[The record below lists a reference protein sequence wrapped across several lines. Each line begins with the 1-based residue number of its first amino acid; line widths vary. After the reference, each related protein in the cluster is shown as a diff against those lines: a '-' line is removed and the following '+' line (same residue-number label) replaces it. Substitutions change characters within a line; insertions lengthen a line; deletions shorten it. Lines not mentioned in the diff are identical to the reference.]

1 MIIPPIGGLGA
12 GLSVNPAEA
21 LAQSGQA
28 TGAAGAGGEAGAVS
42 AGGETGAV
50 SAAGE
55 AGGFGGQLT
64 EAISSLEQSQNSA
77 SAASQAL
84 ATGKVADPE
93 AAVVTVQDAQLSMEL
108 ASQIRNKATEATTS
122 IFNTQV

>member
-21 LAQSGQA
+21 LAQSGQT
-28 TGAAGAGGEAGAVS
+28 TGAVGAGEAGAVS
-42 AGGETGAV
+42 PGGETGAV
-50 SAAGE
+50 SAGGE

-84 ATGKVADPE
+84 ATGNVADPE